1 MKTLLLVG
9 ATGLVGQSVL
19 TQALADSRVARV
31 VAPTRRPLPSQP
43 KLENPLVDFNALPA
57 EAPWW
62 AVDGVIC
69 TLGTT
74 IKKAGSQP
82 AFRLVD
88 HDYPLAVATLAR
100 RRGTAVFALVSSVG
114 ADAASRTFYLR
125 TKGET
130 ERDLRALNFPSLTIL
145 RPSFIGGVRAE
156 RRPAE
161 AFALR
166 VFGVVSWLIPRRY
179 RIVPAGHIAQKLLA
193 DALAAAPGTRVVES
207 ESI

>member
-1 MKTLLLVG
+1 MKTILLVG

-19 TQALADSRVARV
+19 DQALADPRVARV
-31 VAPTRRPLPSQP
+31 VALTRRPLPTHP
-43 KLENPLVDFNALPA
+43 KLENPLVDFDALPA

-62 AVDGVIC
+62 SVDGVIC

-74 IKKAGSQP
+74 IKKAGSPP
-82 AFRLVD
+82 AFRIVD

-100 RRGTAVFALVSSVG
+100 RHGTASFALVSSLG
-114 ADAASRTFYLR
+114 ANATSRTFYLR

-130 ERDLRALNFPSLTIL
+130 ERDLRALKFPSLTIL
-145 RPSFIGGVRAE
+145 RPSFIGGARAE

-161 AFALR
+161 ALALR
-166 VFGVVSWLIPRRY
+166 VFGAVSWLLPRRY
-179 RIVPAGHIAQKLLA
+179 RIVPAVRIAQTLL
-193 DALAAAPGTRVVES
+193 DSCLAAAPGTLVVES

>member
-1 MKTLLLVG
+1 MKTLILIG
-9 ATGLVGQSVL
+9 ATGLVGQSL
-19 TQALADSRVARV
+19 LAQALADPRVTKLIAL
-31 VAPTRRPLPSQP
+31 TRRPLPVQA
-43 KLENPLVDFNALPA
+43 KLENPLVDFDALPA
-57 EAPWW
+57 GAPWW
-62 AVDGVIC
+62 SVDGILC

-82 AFRLVD
+82 AFRRVD

-100 RRGTAVFALVSSVG
+100 RRGAASFGLVSSLG
-114 ADAASRTFYLR
+114 ANVTSHTFYLR

-130 ERDLRALNFPSLTIL
+130 ERDLRALKFPSLTIL
-145 RPSFIGGVRAE
+145 RPSFIGGTRAE

-166 VFGVVSWLIPRRY
+166 VFGAVPWLLPRRY
-179 RIVPAGHIAQKLLA
+179 RIVPAVRIAQTLLNSC
-193 DALAAAPGTRVVES
+193 LAAATETRVVES

>member
-1 MKTLLLVG
+1 MKTLLLFG

-19 TQALADSRVARV
+19 THALADPRISRL
-31 VAPTRRPLPSQP
+31 VAPTRHPLPPHP
-43 KLENPLVDFNALPA
+43 KLANPGVDFDALPVD
-57 EAPWW
+57 APWW

-100 RRGTAVFALVSSVG
+100 RRGTASFALVSSVG
-114 ADAASRTFYLR
+114 ANAASRTFYLR

-130 ERDLRALNFPSLTIL
+130 ERDLAALNFPSLTIL
-145 RPSFIGGVRAE
+145 RPSFIGGARAE

-161 AFALR
+161 ALALR
-166 VFGVVSWLIPRRY
+166 VFGAVSWLIPRRY
-179 RIVPAGHIAQKLLA
+179 RIGPAARIAQTLLA
-193 DALAAAPGTRVVES
+193 TTLAASPGARTIES
-207 ESI
+207 EAI

>member
-1 MKTLLLVG
+1 MKTLLLFG
-9 ATGLVGQSVL
+9 ATGLV
-19 TQALADSRVARV
+19 
-31 VAPTRRPLPSQP
+31 
-43 KLENPLVDFNALPA
+43 ALPA
-57 EAPWW
+57 DAPWW
-62 AVDGVIC
+62 AVDGVMY

-100 RRGTAVFALVSSVG
+100 RRGTASCALVSSVG
-114 ADAASRTFYLR
+114 ANAAARTFYLR

-130 ERDLRALNFPSLTIL
+130 ERDLAALNFPSLTIL
-145 RPSFIGGVRAE
+145 RPSFIGGARAE

-161 AFALR
+161 ALALR
-166 VFGVVSWLIPRRY
+166 VFGAVSGLIPRRY
-179 RIVPAGHIAQKLLA
+179 RIVPAARIAQKLLA
-193 DALAAAPGTRVVES
+193 AALAAAPGIRVVES